1 MGKAAGI
8 KRLHASNTE
17 MKYALVP
24 KWVIVMFKT
33 IFFSTCMAHPGLK
46 KNEMDR
52 FCIDCHSAF
61 CQNCL
66 PVHALHKHVKIRR
79 YIYSDVINRQ
89 DLCKLFNCSGIQTYL
104 TNKAKVLFLKQRN
117 QHQQRH
123 QQSHVKDYRCIICDR
138 SLQDNNSLY
147 CSIACKVS
155 AIYEEDEECLSLVK
169 RQRLKQSRKGIPLR
183 APMF

>member
-1 MGKAAGI
+1 MEKEAGL

-17 MKYALVP
+17 KINNAVVP
-24 KWVIVMFKT
+24 KWLIVMLKT
-33 IFFSTCMAHPGLK
+33 RFFNTCMAHHGFK

-66 PVHALHKHVKIRR
+66 PSHTPHKHVKIRR
-79 YIYSDVINRQ
+79 YIYSDVIKRQ

-117 QHQQRH
+117 QHRQRDQQRH
-123 QQSHVKDYRCIICDR
+123 VFKGYRCAVCER
-138 SLQDNNSLY
+138 RLQDNNSLY

-155 AIYEEDEECLSLVK
+155 AIDEGCSK
-169 RQRLKQSRKGIPLR
+169 RHKLKQSRKGIPLR
-183 APMF
+183 APMV